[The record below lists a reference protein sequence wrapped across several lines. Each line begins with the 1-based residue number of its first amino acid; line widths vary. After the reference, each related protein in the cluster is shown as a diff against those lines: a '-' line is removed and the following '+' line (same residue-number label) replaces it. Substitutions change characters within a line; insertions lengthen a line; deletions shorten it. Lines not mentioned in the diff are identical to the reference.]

1 VSDAFCGYPGDRD
14 ETLVAYL
21 YDDIEPAERAA
32 FEAHLMTCVR
42 CRGEVKALRGV
53 RQQLGRW
60 APPEPARAPALVEP
74 PTRRWWRDIPAWAQ
88 VAAALL
94 VLGVSAGIA
103 NLNVRYDS
111 AGLTVTTG
119 WSRPAAPAPAAVA
132 AQSAP
137 WRADLAAFEQRLRT
151 EFHAEE
157 ASTATTTQAAS
168 LGQTQAAAVAANADL
183 LNRVRAL
190 VQDSERRQQRE
201 LALRIAQVVRDV
213 DSQRQADL
221 VRIDRSLGL
230 VQNNTGVEVMRQREL
245 INYLVR
251 AAQKQ

>member
-21 YDDIEPAERAA
+21 YDDIDPAERAA

-60 APPEPARAPALVEP
+60 APPEPARAPALVAP

-103 NLNVRYDS
+103 NLSVRYDS

-119 WSRPAAPAPAAVA
+119 WSRPAAAAPAAAA
-132 AQSAP
+132 AQNAP

-151 EFHAEE
+151 EFHAEP
-157 ASTATTTQAAS
+157 AGAATTQAAS
-168 LGQTQAAAVAANADL
+168 LGQPQAAAAAVNADL

-190 VQDSERRQQRE
+190 VQDSERRQERE
-201 LALRIAQVVRDV
+201 LALRIAEVVRDV
-213 DSQRQADL
+213 DAQRQADL